1 MGLVRR
7 PAALPETMER
17 HQVAIYLA
25 AVAAGAGLG
34 LSMPSWQS
42 SLELAINPAIA
53 GLLYVTFL
61 QVPTATLG
69 KSLRDSRFMAV
80 LLAVNFVVVPIV
92 VGVLF
97 TLLPDEP
104 AIRIGVLLVLLCPCV
119 DYVIVFSG
127 LAGGAGHRLLAAT
140 PILLLAQMALLPVY
154 LTIFMG
160 TEIADIVEPEPFVV
174 AFIVLIAVPLAAAW
188 STQAAARSI
197 PQMDRFRAGVST
209 LMVPLVVLVLVVVVA
224 SQMATLGD
232 HARDIV
238 ELIPV
243 YVVFLAVM
251 AGLGLLIA
259 RRAGLDLPARRA
271 IAFSGATRN
280 SLVVLPLAL
289 ALPAGFEVA
298 GAVVVT
304 QTVVEVLGMVALV
317 AIIPRITR

>member
-1 MGLVRR
+1 MRP

-25 AVAAGAGLG
+25 AVAVGAGLG
-34 LSMPSWQS
+34 LSMPNWQS
-42 SLELAINPAIA
+42 SLEIAINPAIA

-61 QVPTATLG
+61 QVPMATLG

-97 TLLPDEP
+97 SLLPDEP

-140 PILLLAQMALLPVY
+140 PILLLAQMVLLPVY

-160 TEIADIVEPEPFVV
+160 SEIADVVEPEPFVV
-174 AFIVLIAVPLAAAW
+174 AFVVLIAVPLAAAW
-188 STQAAARSI
+188 STQAAARSVAQI
-197 PQMDRFRAGVST
+197 DRFRVGVST
-209 LMVPLVVLVLVVVVA
+209 LMVPLVVVVLVVVVA

-232 HARDIV
+232 HVRDIV

-259 RRAGLDLPARRA
+259 RRAGLDLPLRRA

-304 QTVVEVLGMVALV
+304 QTVVEVVGMVALV